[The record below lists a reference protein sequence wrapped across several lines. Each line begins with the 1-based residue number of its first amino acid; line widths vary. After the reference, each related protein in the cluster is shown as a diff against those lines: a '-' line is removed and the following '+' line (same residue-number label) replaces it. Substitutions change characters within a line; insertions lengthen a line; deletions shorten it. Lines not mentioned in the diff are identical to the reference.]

1 MHRLGSKSTS
11 ESSSALSVTRPKS
24 ESSSGSGDH
33 RLRVLSV
40 KIDDDLRREIDAYA
54 TAQGVT
60 RSRAAS
66 EFLQIARDAIHD
78 RRGIPNARLT
88 ELQETLE
95 GVRALLH
102 LIGPPVIATLRLLA
116 HWSSQSALRVG
127 EDELLAEL
135 RFVAAEEWE
144 QITTEAERDLHAR
157 ALATS
162 EQGS

>member
-1 MHRLGSKSTS
+1 MHRLGSQSTA
-11 ESSSALSVTRPKS
+11 ESPRGQSPARAKS
-24 ESSSGSGDH
+24 ESSTSSGDH

-40 KIDDDLRREIDAYA
+40 KVDDDLRRAIDAYA

-66 EFLQIARDAIHD
+66 EFLQIARVAIND
-78 RRGIPNARLT
+78 REGIPNARLT

-116 HWSSQSALRVG
+116 HWSSQSGLRVG

-162 EQGS
+162 ELGS